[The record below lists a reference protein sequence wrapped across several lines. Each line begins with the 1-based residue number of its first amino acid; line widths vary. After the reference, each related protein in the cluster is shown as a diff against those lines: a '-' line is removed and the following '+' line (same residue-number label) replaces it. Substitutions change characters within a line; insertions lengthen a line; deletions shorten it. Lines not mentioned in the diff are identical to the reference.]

1 MRFAT
6 PLVPGRLKRRYMR
19 FLSDV
24 VLDSGEEV
32 RAHCPNPGSMMGLKD
47 PATRVW
53 LERNDDPKKKLDWG
67 WRLSELDQ
75 GFVTIDTG
83 LANRVVGEALRAGA
97 VPALAGAGEVRAEVK
112 YGTGSRVDFCL
123 GGDTFVEVKSVTLAR
138 RSGLA
143 EFPDSVTQRGTKH
156 LHELAEVA
164 RSGKRAVMFYLVQ
177 RTDCTDMTLAADIDP
192 DYANAFDEARAA
204 GVEVICHRAKIT
216 PQEITLGPVCGVGW
230 PESGK

>member
-47 PATRVW
+47 QGLRVW

-67 WRLSELDQ
+67 WRLAELDR
-75 GFVTIDTG
+75 GFATIDTG

-97 VPALAGAGEVRAEVK
+97 VPALAGTGEVRAEVK

-143 EFPDSVTQRGTKH
+143 EFPDSVTQRGTRH
-156 LHELAEVA
+156 LRDLAEVA
-164 RSGKRAVMFYLVQ
+164 RSGRRAVMFYLVQ
-177 RTDCTDMTLAADIDP
+177 RTDCTEMTLAADIDP
-192 DYANAFDEARAA
+192 DYASAFDAARAA
-204 GVEVICHRAKIT
+204 GVEVICHRATIT
-216 PQEITLGPVCGVGW
+216 PQAVTLGAACRFSW